1 MFSPPRRIASVAVRC
16 PRPQVAVAGLIADRS
31 EASFTFGAGAE
42 ASALNTLRPRRV
54 CKGVERIATITSTT
68 FDVPLEARAAERLGE
83 LFDAHQARLYAL
95 ALRMARDPEEARD
108 LLQETFL
115 RAARRVRSIPTQDR
129 AAEAWLTQVLVN
141 LCRDRWRRLK
151 VRREA
156 GPMPLWSADTPLD
169 PETMEG
175 ARRAVRDALATLKPR
190 TRAIVVLHEMEGR
203 ARSEIASLLNMREV
217 TVRWHLS
224 TGRNQLRRLLTKEDD
239 ER

>member
-1 MFSPPRRIASVAVRC
+1 MRR
-16 PRPQVAVAGLIADRS
+16 DRRR
-31 EASFTFGAGAE
+31 FPGAPF
-42 ASALNTLRPRRV
+42 NTLAAWRV

-68 FDVPLEARAAERLGE
+68 FDVPLETRAAERLGE

-95 ALRMARDPEEARD
+95 ALRVAREPEEARD

-115 RAARRVRSIPTQDR
+115 RAARRPRSIPAAER

-141 LCRDRWRRLK
+141 LCRDRWRRLR

-156 GPMPLWSADTPLD
+156 GPMPRWSSDAPND
-169 PETMEG
+169 PEQMES

-190 TRAIVVLHEMEGR
+190 TRAIVVLHEIEGR
-203 ARSEIASLLNMREV
+203 SRGEIAALLTMTEV

-224 TGRNQLRRLLTKEDD
+224 TGRNQLRRLLTPEDK
-239 ER
+239 RR